1 MTGITASSG
10 GSGGGG
16 GGGCPKVGHRIF
28 AEHGLVYGTPYK
40 NSEWSLVRTEDG
52 GIFQVV
58 PRHRWTT
65 LRGLVRS
72 QDLIPGEDFL
82 RVIVRA
88 TKEKKWARVI
98 SQERLTE
105 ETEAES
111 VHVAQDDKLYFCG
124 APDSTCDAEGHNL
137 KPG

>member
-1 MTGITASSG
+1 
-10 GSGGGG
+10 
-16 GGGCPKVGHRIF
+16 
-28 AEHGLVYGTPYK
+28 VYGTPYK
-40 NSEWSLVRTEDG
+40 NSKWSLVRTEDG

-88 TKEKKWARVI
+88 TKEKKWLRVI
-98 SQERLTE
+98 SQDRLTE
-105 ETEAES
+105 ETTAES
-111 VHVAQDDKLYFCG
+111 VLV
-124 APDSTCDAEGHNL
+124 DAEIACIIAAHQRAPVTRKGTT
-137 KPG
+137 